1 MAENQNSQTRQEQL
15 QLLNSALDSGHLI
28 PVRNLLEELHSAD
41 IAHLLESTP
50 PRVRN
55 VIWQLLDKEREG
67 DVLQHLNDEI
77 RQNFIENMQP
87 QELANALADLDTD
100 DVVDILGDLSHN
112 VSNQVLRLLDE
123 QNRALIEHALT
134 YPEDTAGGLMNIDTI
149 MIRPRVSVEVVLRYL
164 RIRGSMPPNTDHL
177 YVVNS
182 RDVLIGSVPISAIL
196 TCDPDTSITQIVD
209 EEMFTIP
216 ADMQDTEVAQ
226 IFERHD
232 LVSAP
237 VLDVEGRLLGRITID
252 DVVDVIREEADH
264 SLMSMAGLDE
274 LEDTFGPVIVTA
286 RKRAIW
292 LGINLL
298 TVILAALVIGLFE
311 DTIGKVTLLAVLLPI
326 VPSMGGI
333 AGTQTLTL
341 VIRGMSLGH
350 ISDGNQSYFLKKELA
365 VSIINGILWALVISS
380 LVYGYSYF
388 KESGVSHMHL
398 AITIGGAMLFN
409 LVTGVVSGASIP
421 LVLKK
426 LNIDPAIAGGVV
438 LTTVTDVAG
447 FFALLGL
454 ATYFFG

>member
-1 MAENQNSQTRQEQL
+1 MAENQNNQTRQEQL

-134 YPEDTAGGLMNIDTI
+134 YPEDTAGGLMNTDTI

-164 RIRGSMPPNTDHL
+164 RIRGNMPPHTDHL

-216 ADMQDTEVAQ
+216 ADMIDTEVAQ

-237 VLDVEGRLLGRITID
+237 VLDNEGRLLGRITID

-274 LEDTFGPVIVTA
+274 LEDTFGPVMETA
-286 RKRAIW
+286 KKRAVW

-311 DTIGKVTLLAVLLPI
+311 STIGKVTLLAVLLPI

-365 VSIINGILWALVISS
+365 VSIINGILWAIIIST
-380 LVYGYSYF
+380 LVYAFSFYR
-388 KESGVSHMHL
+388 ESGVNHFHL

-409 LVTGVVSGASIP
+409 LVTGVISGASIP

-454 ATYFFG
+454 ATYFFA

>member
-216 ADMQDTEVAQ
+216 ADMKDTDVAQ

-237 VLDVEGRLLGRITID
+237 VLDAEGRLLGRITID

-274 LEDTFGPVIVTA
+274 LEDTFGPVMVTA

-311 DTIGKVTLLAVLLPI
+311 GTIGKVTLLAVLLPI

-365 VSIINGILWALVISS
+365 VSVINGVLWALVISS

-388 KESGVSHMHL
+388 KESGVSHLHL

>member
-1 MAENQNSQTRQEQL
+1 MAENQNNQTRQEQL

-100 DVVDILGDLSHN
+100 DVVDILGDLSNN

-182 RDVLIGSVPISAIL
+182 RDVLIGSVPISSIL
-196 TCDPDTSITQIVD
+196 TCDPETSITQIVD

-216 ADMQDTEVAQ
+216 VDMPDTEVAQ

-237 VLDVEGRLLGRITID
+237 VLDEEGRLLGRITID

-264 SLMSMAGLDE
+264 SLLSMAGLDE
-274 LEDTFGPVIVTA
+274 LEDTFGPVLVTA

-311 DTIGKVTLLAVLLPI
+311 STIGKVTLLAVLLPI

-350 ISDGNQSYFLKKELA
+350 ISDGNQSYLLKKELA
-365 VSIINGILWALVISS
+365 VSIINGVLWALVIAS
-380 LVYGYSYF
+380 LVYAFAYYKGTDIN
-388 KESGVSHMHL
+388 HLHL

-409 LVTGVVSGASIP
+409 LVTGVLSGASIP
-421 LVLKK
+421 LILKK

>member
-1 MAENQNSQTRQEQL
+1 MAETQATQTRQEQL
-15 QLLNSALDSGHLI
+15 QLLNNALDSGHLI
-28 PVRNLLEELHSAD
+28 PVRNLLEELRSAD

-77 RQNFIENMQP
+77 RQSFIEQMQP

-100 DVVDILGDLSHN
+100 DVVDILGDLSQN
-112 VSNQVLRLLDE
+112 ISNQVLRLLDE
-123 QNRALIEHALT
+123 QNRAQIEHALS
-134 YPEDTAGGLMNIDTI
+134 YPEDSAGGLMNIDTI

-164 RIRGSMPPNTDHL
+164 RIRGNMPPNTDHL
-177 YVVNS
+177 YVVDS
-182 RDVLIGSVPISAIL
+182 RDVLIGSVPISSIL
-196 TCDPDTSITQIVD
+196 TCDPETPITQIVD
-209 EEMFTIP
+209 KETFTIP
-216 ADMQDTEVAQ
+216 VDMPETEVAQ

-237 VLDVEGRLLGRITID
+237 VLDENGRLLGRITID

-274 LEDTFGPVIVTA
+274 LEDTFGKVAATA
-286 RKRAIW
+286 KKRAIW

-311 DTIGKVTLLAVLLPI
+311 GTIAQVTLLAVLLPI

-350 ISDGNQSYFLKKELA
+350 IGEGNKGYLLKKELA
-365 VSIINGILWALVISS
+365 VSIINGVLWALVIAG
-380 LVYGYSYF
+380 LVYAYSYF
-388 KESGVSHMHL
+388 KESGINHMYL

-409 LVTGVVSGASIP
+409 LITGVVSGAVLP
-421 LVLKK
+421 LFLKK
-426 LNIDPAIAGGVV
+426 INIDPAIAGGVV

-454 ATYFFG
+454 ATLFFG

>member
-1 MAENQNSQTRQEQL
+1 MPEIQSVQNRQEQL
-15 QLLNSALDSGHLI
+15 QLLNTALDSGHLI
-28 PVRNLLEELHSAD
+28 PVKDLLEELRGAD

-55 VIWQLLDKEREG
+55 LIWQLLDKEREG
-67 DVLQHLNDEI
+67 DVLQHLNEEI
-77 RQNFIENMQP
+77 RQSFIEQMHP
-87 QELANALADLDTD
+87 QELADALTDLDTD
-100 DVVDILGDLSHN
+100 DVVDILGDLSKN

-123 QNRALIEHALT
+123 QNRAQIEHALT

-164 RIRGSMPPNTDHL
+164 RIRGSMPHNTDHL
-177 YVVNS
+177 YVVDS
-182 RDVLIGSVPISAIL
+182 RDVLVGSVPISSVL
-196 TCDPDTSITQIVD
+196 TCDPETPITKIVD
-209 EEMFTIP
+209 QETFTIP
-216 ADMQDTEVAQ
+216 ADMPETEVAQ
-226 IFERHD
+226 LFERHD

-237 VLDVEGRLLGRITID
+237 VIDEEGRLIGRITID

-274 LEDTFGPVIVTA
+274 LEDTFGPVFQTA
-286 RKRAIW
+286 KKRAIW

-311 DTIGKVTLLAVLLPI
+311 GTIGKVTMLAVLLPI

-350 ISDGNQSYFLKKELA
+350 IGEGNQGYLLKKELA
-365 VSIINGILWALVISS
+365 VSVINGILWALVISS
-380 LVYGYSYF
+380 LVYAYSLWKNSDF
-388 KESGVSHMHL
+388 NHLHL

-409 LVTGVVSGASIP
+409 LVTGVVSGASLP
-421 LVLKK
+421 MLLKK

-438 LTTVTDVAG
+438 LTTITDVAG

>member
-1 MAENQNSQTRQEQL
+1 
-15 QLLNSALDSGHLI
+15 
-28 PVRNLLEELHSAD
+28 
-41 IAHLLESTP
+41 
-50 PRVRN
+50 
-55 VIWQLLDKEREG
+55 
-67 DVLQHLNDEI
+67 
-77 RQNFIENMQP
+77 
-87 QELANALADLDTD
+87 
-100 DVVDILGDLSHN
+100 
-112 VSNQVLRLLDE
+112 
-123 QNRALIEHALT
+123 
-134 YPEDTAGGLMNIDTI
+134 
-149 MIRPRVSVEVVLRYL
+149 
-164 RIRGSMPPNTDHL
+164 MPPNTDHL

-216 ADMQDTEVAQ
+216 ADMEDTEVAQ

-237 VLDVEGRLLGRITID
+237 VLDEEGRLLGRITID

-274 LEDTFGPVIVTA
+274 LEDTFGPIMVTA

-311 DTIGKVTLLAVLLPI
+311 STIGKVTLLAVLLPI

-350 ISDGNQSYFLKKELA
+350 ISDGNQSYLLKKELA
-365 VSIINGILWALVISS
+365 VSIINGIIWAVTIST
-380 LVYGYSYF
+380 LVYAFSYY
-388 KESGVSHMHL
+388 KESGINHLHL

-409 LVTGVVSGASIP
+409 LVTGVLSGASIP
-421 LVLKK
+421 LILKK